1 MNHCPKCGAPV
12 EEGSAFC
19 AQCGSPVAAAPQQP
33 YFEPAQPMTYEQ
45 PQQPVQPP
53 VYQQPQQPVQPQ
65 YQPPVYQT
73 VYQQPV
79 YTQPAEPVHES
90 NAPGTAGMV
99 LGIIAMAFTLIG
111 ILCCTSYVGVIL
123 GVILLTI
130 ALILTLP
137 GVGLAIGGVA
147 GHKNASKGKAIAG
160 LILNGLILIVWIFLF
175 VAGAEILED
184 LFYYL

>member
-1 MNHCPKCGAPV
+1 MNNCPKCGTPV

-33 YFEPAQPMTYEQ
+33 YFEQ

-79 YTQPAEPVHES
+79 YTQPAEPVQES
-90 NAPGTAGMV
+90 NGPGTAGMV
-99 LGIIAMAFTLIG
+99 LGIIAMALTLVG
-111 ILCCTSYVGVIL
+111 ILFCASYVGAIL
-123 GVILLTI
+123 GVVLMII

-175 VAGAEILED
+175 VAGGEILED